1 MLAIRAV
8 SFVTKLAFTGLQ
20 GYGAYCA
27 LRGGLRAVA
36 VHTRWAQAQDDVNS
50 IETIIASGECY
61 ESTLR
66 DCVAGEQHDVV
77 VSEDVDEG
85 DVVDGDADD
94 DTPTIEPARSR
105 GPASRRLA
113 RKKVVHK
120 VYEGQSMVAHK
131 PFLGDVVAQAR
142 NVYNAGASDHY
153 HRQLARAY
161 MVRLM
166 SAAGMRP
173 AHINYHID
181 EMVVA
186 VFLQTSR
193 QLEAEDKWKSACLLG
208 RIRTHRH

>member
-1 MLAIRAV
+1 MLALRLAG
-8 SFVTKLAFTGLQ
+8 FATRLAFAGLQ
-20 GYGAYCA
+20 SYGAYCVA
-27 LRGGLRAVA
+27 RGGLRALA
-36 VHTRWAQAQDDVNS
+36 VHTRWAQALDDVND
-50 IETIIASGECY
+50 IETIVASGECY
-61 ESTLR
+61 ESTFR

-77 VSEDVDEG
+77 VLEDVCEG
-85 DVVDGDADD
+85 DGIAGDADD
-94 DTPTIEPARSR
+94 GSTDKRSSHTR
-105 GPASRRLA
+105 GPSTRRLA
-113 RKKVVHK
+113 RKKMVHK
-120 VYEGQSMVAHK
+120 VYEGDSMVAHK

-193 QLEAEDKWKSACLLG
+193 QLEAEEKWKSACLLG
-208 RIRTHRH
+208 RIRTHRP

>member
-1 MLAIRAV
+1 MLAFRAV
-8 SFVTKLAFTGLQ
+8 GFISRLAFVGLQ
-20 GYGAYCA
+20 SYGAYCA

-61 ESTLR
+61 ESALR
-66 DCVAGEQHDVV
+66 DCVTGEQHDVI
-77 VSEDVDEG
+77 VSEDVNESDG
-85 DVVDGDADD
+85 VDGDADD
-94 DTPTIEPARSR
+94 DPTTQGPSQRR
-105 GPASRRLA
+105 GPATRRLA

-120 VYEGQSMVAHK
+120 VYEGQSMVVHK

-193 QLEAEDKWKSACLLG
+193 QLEADDKWKSACLLG
-208 RIRTHRH
+208 RIRTHRQ